1 MTAHT
6 PIQAARPITADHA
19 VPAGLPVLADPRLA
33 QALGE
38 ELLIASRM
46 LADLAY
52 ELGSDPNT
60 LRKHMTSLQHIDHI
74 TQIQLNIAHL
84 LQNQHHNP
92 IQHITL
98 NDMADRVRLA
108 VEAPHAASG

>member
-6 PIQAARPITADHA
+6 PIHA
-19 VPAGLPVLADPRLA
+19 GHPVLADPRLA

-52 ELGSDPNT
+52 ELGSDPAT

-74 TQIQLNIAHL
+74 TQIQLNIADL
-84 LQNQHHNP
+84 LQHQHHNP
-92 IQHITL
+92 IHHITL
-98 NDMADRVRLA
+98 TDMADRVRVAL
-108 VEAPHAASG
+108 GN